1 MSEND
6 GTQFKHVKNCLIMSI
21 RGTAEF
27 QFAFHSRITQN
38 YIFELTNCRQ
48 IIPISL
54 LEEWQ

>member
-1 MSEND
+1 MVVYV
-6 GTQFKHVKNCLIMSI
+6 QFKHVKNCLIMSI

-54 LEEWQ
+54 LEEW